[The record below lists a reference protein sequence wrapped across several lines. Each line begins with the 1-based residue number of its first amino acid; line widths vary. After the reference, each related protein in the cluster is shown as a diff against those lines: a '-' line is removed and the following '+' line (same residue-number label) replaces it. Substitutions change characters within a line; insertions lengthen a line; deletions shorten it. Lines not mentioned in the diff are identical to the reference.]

1 LSAGLLAGCA
11 APIEDSPAPTS
22 TSTSTST
29 TTAPPTTSTTT
40 TTTTSAP
47 KEVVDVRE
55 QVARMLMPGVVDYAD
70 AKSKLEAGV
79 GGIFITSWADPN
91 LLYQI
96 DSLREEIGRPF
107 DVSIDF
113 EGGRVQRFSQILG
126 DHPSPRELA
135 ATMSVEQVEAK
146 AFEIGQSLRAHG
158 ITVDFAPV
166 IDVD

>member
-1 LSAGLLAGCA
+1 MSMVCALFILTIVTMPLAKMVFVRHTKKTMKRFVGLILSAGLLAGCA

-96 DSLREEIGRPF
+96 DGLREEIGRPF

-113 EGGRVQRFSQILG
+113 EGG
-126 DHPSPRELA
+126 
-135 ATMSVEQVEAK
+135 
-146 AFEIGQSLRAHG
+146 
-158 ITVDFAPV
+158 
-166 IDVD
+166 

>member
-1 LSAGLLAGCA
+1 
-11 APIEDSPAPTS
+11 
-22 TSTSTST
+22 
-29 TTAPPTTSTTT
+29 
-40 TTTTSAP
+40 
-47 KEVVDVRE
+47 
-55 QVARMLMPGVVDYAD
+55 
-70 AKSKLEAGV
+70 
-79 GGIFITSWADPN
+79 

-113 EGGRVQRFSQILG
+113 EGGRVQRFSQVLG

-158 ITVDFAPV
+158 ITVDFAPG
-166 IDVD
+166 IDGDGGGLEVVGDRSLSQDPYLAADCGAAFARALNNAGVQSVFKHYTGHGRASRDPHMVAAI